1 LIERRA
7 RLARVEMN
15 MSKRRFLYHAASKRS
30 FGLPLMLPLSVAFVI
45 LFVILPSSGAANTC
59 VPAGAQQFDPE
70 GEFNVE
76 GEPPG
81 GLSEVSTIELL
92 RDARRSFLNP
102 HAGVYTTA
110 GVTYR
115 FKTVNVTREKF
126 TFETVAIAGISYS
139 FTGRFLR
146 GGVYAEMNSDQWGK
160 PILAGRLTKQRGG
173 RKVARANLKFSYFGG
188 T

>member
-1 LIERRA
+1 
-7 RLARVEMN
+7 MN
-15 MSKRRFLYHAASKRS
+15 MSKRRFLHHPASKRS
-30 FGLPLMLPLSVAFVI
+30 FAILMLPVSVAFVI
-45 LFVILPSSGAANTC
+45 LFVVLPTGGAADAS

-76 GEPPG
+76 GEPPR

-160 PILAGRLTKQRGG
+160 PILAGRLTKLRSG